1 MFPPA
6 PPLFFFFFFSGVI
19 AGPHLLSH
27 LRPRAGEQPGMK
39 AAGKSAQASPK
50 QPQHSRNCR
59 PPRLPLGF
67 FLCLRTATRPATQS
81 SLLCCGQSIPGTLGR
96 AGGRRHGTG
105 GPATRRIARP
115 KERIKSHLR
124 GCEILGGGRA
134 HYNREGGGKK
144 KSPNPRGG
152 DRRLLLTAACLPTS
166 PPPQNRAF
174 QPQISLWM
182 EEGGEMVMPDPTG
195 REELGGL
202 GRIRAGEK
210 LGHGRGA
217 TRHRLRFTPPM
228 GEDHAGGVVLWKS
241 SLRGQPPSHNSSP
254 VPGNSRQCVGSHPRA
269 KP

>member
-1 MFPPA
+1 
-6 PPLFFFFFFSGVI
+6 
-19 AGPHLLSH
+19 
-27 LRPRAGEQPGMK
+27 MK

-59 PPRLPLGF
+59 SPRLPLGF

-81 SLLCCGQSIPGTLGR
+81 GLLCCGQSIPGTLGR
-96 AGGRRHGTG
+96 AGGRQHGTG
-105 GPATRRIARP
+105 GPATRSITRP
-115 KERIKSHLR
+115 KERIKSRLR
-124 GCEILGGGRA
+124 GWEILGGGGERIA
-134 HYNREGGGKK
+134 IKKVVGKK
-144 KSPNPRGG
+144 KSPNLRGG
-152 DRRLLLTAACLPTS
+152 DRWLPLTAACLPTS

-217 TRHRLRFTPPM
+217 TRHRLRFTPPT
-228 GEDHAGGVVLWKS
+228 GEDRAGGVVLWKS
-241 SLRGQPPSHNSSP
+241 SLHGQLPSHDSSP
-254 VPGNSRQCVGSHPRA
+254 VPGNSRRCVGSHPRA